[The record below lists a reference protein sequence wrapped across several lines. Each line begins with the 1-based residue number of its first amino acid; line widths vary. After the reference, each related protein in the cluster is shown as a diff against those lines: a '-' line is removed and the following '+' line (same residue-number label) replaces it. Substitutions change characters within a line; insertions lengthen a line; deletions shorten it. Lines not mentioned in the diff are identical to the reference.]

1 MAIPFFSL
9 DLKISDLFNLSKDI
23 LFPFNKNKKK
33 EELRQLLQNRY
44 PDKYITLLPSGRIG
58 LYLTLKFLF
67 NKNDEIIFSSMSF
80 PLYIKI
86 AIQLGLKIRLVDVSS
101 DDLNIDY
108 SKIEAEVNEK
118 TKGIVVTHLFGN
130 PCEIKKIK
138 DICDRK
144 NLILIEDC
152 AQSFNS
158 KVDNIETGNF
168 GDVGIVSTSLLK
180 IPTMLSGGILVT
192 KKKDLNIK
200 INDWLDKNL
209 KKNFFLKLK
218 LFVKVILSILNSYP
232 KIYSLLSDKIFNF
245 LKNYNPRIYRNIL
258 YSGMGMKNKIFDPQ
272 ERPVLSKYQLS
283 VGISQL
289 KRCEEMNMKRKK
301 NSLYFEEK
309 LKDNQNIR
317 VVNNHKTDNWNH
329 QYFVILVKNNFE
341 EFYKKLFNS
350 GVHVMDENVWDC
362 TKYDFEIENKNNSFS
377 VTNKVN
383 GNLLRIQNNSFLK
396 KRQIEF
402 IVEKIIDATK

>member
-245 LKNYNPRIYRNIL
+245 LKNYNSRIYRNIL

-383 GNLLRIQNNSFLK
+383 GNLLRIQNNSLLK

>member
-1 MAIPFFSL
+1 
-9 DLKISDLFNLSKDI
+9 
-23 LFPFNKNKKK
+23 
-33 EELRQLLQNRY
+33 
-44 PDKYITLLPSGRIG
+44 
-58 LYLTLKFLF
+58 
-67 NKNDEIIFSSMSF
+67 
-80 PLYIKI
+80 
-86 AIQLGLKIRLVDVSS
+86 
-101 DDLNIDY
+101 
-108 SKIEAEVNEK
+108 
-118 TKGIVVTHLFGN
+118 
-130 PCEIKKIK
+130 
-138 DICDRK
+138 
-144 NLILIEDC
+144 
-152 AQSFNS
+152 
-158 KVDNIETGNF
+158 
-168 GDVGIVSTSLLK
+168 
-180 IPTMLSGGILVT
+180 
-192 KKKDLNIK
+192 
-200 INDWLDKNL
+200 
-209 KKNFFLKLK
+209 
-218 LFVKVILSILNSYP
+218 
-232 KIYSLLSDKIFNF
+232 
-245 LKNYNPRIYRNIL
+245 
-258 YSGMGMKNKIFDPQ
+258 MGMKNKIFDPQ

-396 KRQIEF
+396 KKQIEF